1 LIVSLYIRDYA
12 LIDELE
18 VDFSSGLNIITGETG
33 AGKSILVGALK
44 LILGERAH
52 TETIRSGSRK
62 AIVEGVFEVSDVP
75 PVTFLLEEGD
85 FDLGTQLILRREVVG
100 GKSRSFIND
109 SPASLQQLRALGN
122 ELVDLHGQH
131 EHQSLL
137 RPEKHVGLIDS
148 FGGLEGLYAAYRE
161 QYRQVADLICLRDE
175 LERKEGD
182 LSQQRELFASQ
193 IEEIDRTQPIA
204 GEEDD
209 LIAERRILENAEKL
223 FISTAS
229 LFDVLY
235 EADESVQ
242 DLLVQVRNE
251 LQDLSRIDQ
260 EFDELQKEISSAQV
274 AVSETAKALQE
285 YNSRVEFN
293 PDRLNE
299 IRERLMDLDR
309 LKLRYGG
316 TIEAVLAHRKEIGE
330 KHSVAV
336 DFEGTLSRLD
346 SEIRDEQSEL
356 SDVAIRQSLKRQE
369 VAGRIEVAIVAELS
383 LLGITDSKFE
393 IRFERAPETDGWI
406 TDDSSGVSV
415 RYRALASGMERATF
429 CLSTNVGEEVKPL
442 AAVAS
447 GGEISRV
454 MLALKSI
461 LAKSDRLPLLIF
473 DEIDAGVSGSMA
485 RRVGERLHS
494 LARYHQII
502 AITHLPQ
509 VASMADTHY
518 KIEKTV
524 VDDRTSTS
532 IKCLQTEE
540 RREEIAAL
548 ISGEKVTEAARA
560 SAQELMDFRANVSAD
575 E

>member
-1 LIVSLYIRDYA
+1 MLVSLYIRDYA

-18 VDFSSGLNIITGETG
+18 VDFSNGLNIITGETG
-33 AGKSILVGALK
+33 AGKSILVDALK
-44 LILGERAH
+44 LILGERAQ
-52 TETIRSGSRK
+52 TDSIRSGARK

-75 PVTFLLEEGD
+75 SVIRLLEEGD
-85 FDLGTQLILRREVVG
+85 FDQVPQLILRREVVD
-100 GKSRSFIND
+100 GKSRAFIND
-109 SPASLQQLRALGN
+109 SPATLQQLRALGN

-137 RPEKHVGLIDS
+137 RPEKHIELIDS
-148 FGGLEGLYAAYRE
+148 FGGLDGLHTAYGEAYR
-161 QYRQVADLICLRDE
+161 RVADLIRLRDE
-175 LERKEGD
+175 LKRKEGE
-182 LSQQRELFASQ
+182 LSQQRELLSFQ
-193 IEEIDRTQPIA
+193 IEEIDRTRLIA
-204 GEEDD
+204 GEEED
-209 LIAERRILENAEKL
+209 LNAERCILENAEKL

-235 EADESVQ
+235 EADDSVQ
-242 DLLVQVRNE
+242 DQLVQVRNE
-251 LQDLSRIDQ
+251 LQDLSRIDGA
-260 EFDELQKEISSAQV
+260 FDELQKEISAAQI

-299 IRERLMDLDR
+299 IRERLIDLDR

-316 TIEAVLAHRKEIGE
+316 TIEAVIAHRQEIGE

-346 SEIRDEQSEL
+346 TEIREVQVEL

-369 VAGRIEVAIVAELS
+369 VAGRIEAAIVAELS
-383 LLGITDSKFE
+383 LLGIPDGKFE
-393 IRFERAPETDGWI
+393 IRFEREPETNGWI
-406 TDDSSGVSV
+406 TDDSNGECE
-415 RYRALASGMERATF
+415 RYTALASGLDRATF
-429 CLSTNVGEEVKPL
+429 FLSTNVGEDVKPL

-447 GGEISRV
+447 GGEISRI

-494 LARYHQII
+494 LGRYHQII

-524 VDDRTSTS
+524 HDDRTITS
-532 IKCLQTEE
+532 IRRLQKEE
-540 RREEIAAL
+540 RREEIASL
-548 ISGEKVTEAARA
+548 ISGDQVTEAARA
-560 SAQELMDFRANVSAD
+560 SAQELLDFRAGVSAD
-575 E
+575 

>member
-1 LIVSLYIRDYA
+1 MLVSLYIRDYA

-18 VDFSSGLNIITGETG
+18 VDFSNGLNIITGETG
-33 AGKSILVGALK
+33 AGKSILVDALK
-44 LILGERAH
+44 LILGERAQ
-52 TETIRSGSRK
+52 TDSIRSGARK

-75 PVTFLLEEGD
+75 SVIRLLEEGD
-85 FDLGTQLILRREVVG
+85 FDQVPQLILRREVVD
-100 GKSRSFIND
+100 GKSRAFIND
-109 SPASLQQLRALGN
+109 SPATLQQLRALGN

-137 RPEKHVGLIDS
+137 RPEKHIELIDS
-148 FGGLEGLYAAYRE
+148 FGGLDGLNTAYGEAYR
-161 QYRQVADLICLRDE
+161 RVADLIRLRDE
-175 LERKEGD
+175 LKRKEGE
-182 LSQQRELFASQ
+182 LSQQRELLSFQ
-193 IEEIDRTQPIA
+193 IEEIDRTRLIA
-204 GEEDD
+204 GEEED
-209 LIAERRILENAEKL
+209 LNAERCILENAEKL

-235 EADESVQ
+235 EADDSVQ

-251 LQDLSRIDQ
+251 LQDLSRIDGA
-260 EFDELQKEISSAQV
+260 FDELQKEISAAQI

-299 IRERLMDLDR
+299 IRERLIDLDR

-316 TIEAVLAHRKEIGE
+316 TIEAVLAHRQEIGE

-346 SEIRDEQSEL
+346 TEIREVQVEL

-369 VAGRIEVAIVAELS
+369 VAGRIEAAIVAELS
-383 LLGITDSKFE
+383 LLGIPDGKFE
-393 IRFERAPETDGWI
+393 IRFEREPETNGWI
-406 TDDSSGVSV
+406 TDDSNGECE
-415 RYRALASGMERATF
+415 RYTALASGLDRATF
-429 CLSTNVGEEVKPL
+429 CLSTNVGEDVKPL

-447 GGEISRV
+447 GGEISRI

-494 LARYHQII
+494 LGRYHQII

-524 VDDRTSTS
+524 HDDRTITS
-532 IKCLQTEE
+532 IRRLQKEE
-540 RREEIAAL
+540 RREEIASL
-548 ISGEKVTEAARA
+548 ISGDQVTEAARA
-560 SAQELMDFRANVSAD
+560 SAQELLDFRAGVSAD
-575 E
+575 

>member
-1 LIVSLYIRDYA
+1 MLVSLYIRDYA

-18 VDFSSGLNIITGETG
+18 VDFSNGLNIITGETG
-33 AGKSILVGALK
+33 TGKSILVGALK
-44 LILGERAH
+44 LILGERAQ
-52 TETIRSGSRK
+52 TDSIRSGARK
-62 AIVEGVFEVSDVP
+62 SIVEGVFEVSDVP
-75 PVTFLLEEGD
+75 SVFRLLEEGD
-85 FDLGTQLILRREVVG
+85 FDLVPQLILRREVID
-100 GKSRSFIND
+100 GKSRAFIND
-109 SPASLQQLRALGN
+109 SPATLQQLRALGN

-137 RPEKHVGLIDS
+137 RPEKHIELIDS
-148 FGGLEGLYAAYRE
+148 FGGLNSLHISYRE
-161 QYRQVADLICLRDE
+161 EYRRVADLIRLRDE
-175 LERKEGD
+175 LKRKEGE
-182 LSQQRELFASQ
+182 LSQQRELFAFQ
-193 IEEIDRTQPIA
+193 IEEIDRTGPAA

-209 LIAERRILENAEKL
+209 LNAERRILENAEKL

-229 LFDVLY
+229 LFDALY
-235 EADESVQ
+235 EADDSVQ

-251 LQDLSRIDQ
+251 LQDLSRIDRA
-260 EFDELQKEISSAQV
+260 FDELQKEISSAQV

-299 IRERLMDLDR
+299 IRERLIDLDR

-316 TIEAVLAHRKEIGE
+316 SIEAVLSHRQEIGE

-336 DFEGTLSRLD
+336 DFEGTLGRLD
-346 SEIRDEQSEL
+346 SEIRDVQAEL

-369 VAGRIEVAIVAELS
+369 VAGRIEAAIVSELS
-383 LLGITDSKFE
+383 LLGIPDSKFE
-393 IRFERAPETDGWI
+393 IRFEREPETNGWI
-406 TDDSSGVSV
+406 TDDENGESM
-415 RYRALASGMERATF
+415 RYAALPGGLDRANF

-442 AAVAS
+442 ATVAS
-447 GGEISRV
+447 GGEISRI
-454 MLALKSI
+454 MLAFKSI

-494 LARYHQII
+494 LGRYHQII

-518 KIEKTV
+518 KIEKIV
-524 VDDRTSTS
+524 HDDRTTTS
-532 IKCLQTEE
+532 IRRLQKEE
-540 RREEIAAL
+540 RQEEIASL
-548 ISGEKVTEAARA
+548 ISGDQVTEAART
-560 SAQELMDFRANVSAD
+560 SAQELIDLRPAVSA

>member
-1 LIVSLYIRDYA
+1 MLVSLYIRDYA

-18 VDFSSGLNIITGETG
+18 VDFSNGLNIITGETG
-33 AGKSILVGALK
+33 AGKSILVDALK
-44 LILGERAH
+44 LILGERAQ
-52 TETIRSGSRK
+52 TDSIRSGARK

-75 PVTFLLEEGD
+75 SVIRLLEEGD
-85 FDLGTQLILRREVVG
+85 FDQVPQLILRREVVD
-100 GKSRSFIND
+100 GKSRAFIND
-109 SPASLQQLRALGN
+109 SPATLQQLRALGN

-137 RPEKHVGLIDS
+137 RPEKHIELIDS
-148 FGGLEGLYAAYRE
+148 FGGLDGLHTAYGEAYR
-161 QYRQVADLICLRDE
+161 RVADLIRLRDE
-175 LERKEGD
+175 LKRKEGE
-182 LSQQRELFASQ
+182 LSQQRELLSFQ
-193 IEEIDRTQPIA
+193 IEEIDRTRLIA
-204 GEEDD
+204 GEEED
-209 LIAERRILENAEKL
+209 LNAERCILENAEKL

-235 EADESVQ
+235 EADDSVQ

-251 LQDLSRIDQ
+251 LQDLSRIDGA
-260 EFDELQKEISSAQV
+260 FDELQKEISAAQI

-299 IRERLMDLDR
+299 IRERLIDLDR

-316 TIEAVLAHRKEIGE
+316 TIEAVIAHRQEIGE

-346 SEIRDEQSEL
+346 TEIREVQVEL

-369 VAGRIEVAIVAELS
+369 VAGRIEAAIVAELS
-383 LLGITDSKFE
+383 LLGIPDGKFE
-393 IRFERAPETDGWI
+393 IRFEREPETNGWI
-406 TDDSSGVSV
+406 TDDSNGECE
-415 RYRALASGMERATF
+415 RYTALASGLDRATF
-429 CLSTNVGEEVKPL
+429 FLSTNVGEDVKPL

-447 GGEISRV
+447 GGEISRI

-494 LARYHQII
+494 LGRYHQII

-524 VDDRTSTS
+524 HDDRTITS
-532 IKCLQTEE
+532 IRRLQKEE
-540 RREEIAAL
+540 RREEIASL
-548 ISGEKVTEAARA
+548 ISGDQVTEAARA
-560 SAQELMDFRANVSAD
+560 SAQELLDFRAGVSAD
-575 E
+575 